1 MKTIILVLIG
11 ITLSTTVARCD
22 DVQLVETEIYGD
34 VTSPQVG
41 PATNSIY
48 VLLLPLHDSGGVH
61 INPVVLR
68 TFDAQEIGGILEGA
82 VKLGFLPRR
91 SVLHV
96 DPSPLMKFPPEEQE
110 KALTDY
116 CKKFGII
123 VEVSRTE

>member
-11 ITLSTTVARCD
+11 IALNTTVARCD
-22 DVQLVETEIYGD
+22 DVQLVETAIYGE
-34 VTSPQVG
+34 

-48 VLLLPLHDSGGVH
+48 VLLLPLHDGGAVH

-68 TFDAQEIGGILEGA
+68 TFDAKEIEQILGGA

-91 SVLHV
+91 SILHV
-96 DPSPLMKFPPEEQE
+96 DPSPVMEFPPAEQV

-116 CKKFGII
+116 CKK
-123 VEVSRTE
+123 SA